1 MNYMKYKA
9 NVHTMRCKGEGFLQ
23 RLAKHLEPFC
33 FQALMFIML

>member
-1 MNYMKYKA
+1 MKYKA
-9 NVHTMRCKGEGFLQ
+9 NVHTMRCKGGFLQ